1 MAATKTDKETLKAV
15 EAKNSISETEKKPL
29 NKYGK
34 QEKHEV
40 DGVEYLFQ
48 FPGVRKAQQILD
60 NSKAP
65 GGIFV
70 DEAYNTQL
78 MEHVI
83 VQPKVNWD
91 YWDEHEGYREV
102 MALADNFLGRLLN

>member
-15 EAKNSISETEKKPL
+15 EAKNNIPEAEKKPL

-34 QEKHEV
+34 QEEQVV
-40 DGVEYLFQ
+40 DGVTYLFQ
-48 FPGVRKAQQILD
+48 FPGTRKAQQILD

-70 DEAYNTQL
+70 EEAYHTQL

-83 VQPKVNWD
+83 VQPKLDWD

-102 MALADNFLGRLLN
+102 MALADSFLGRLLN